1 MWNLEDTQLLLQ
13 QTGTDKDL
21 GLDSREAQRRLT
33 ADGFN
38 QLREEEKKPLWKAFL
53 EQINDPLIYV
63 LLAAGVI
70 SLLLHEAADAAVILA
85 VVLLNAVVGLMQETR
100 AQKALDALK
109 KLSGPHAR
117 VIRDGK
123 QMQIPASML
132 VKGDLVCLEAGMQ
145 VPADIRLLSVWDF
158 MTEESALTGESIPVQ
173 KNTQYRDTTIIGDR
187 TYMAYMSTTVAGGR
201 GIGVVT
207 ATGMDTEVGKI
218 ADMIAE
224 NESEPTPLQLRL
236 EELGKVLSLLSLGV
250 CAALFVIAILQQ
262 RPLMSML
269 LTAISLAVAAVP
281 EGLAAVVTL
290 CLALSVTRMVK
301 AGTIVRRLPC
311 VETLG
316 SVNVVCSDKTGTL
329 TQNRMT
335 VMECMADAE
344 WIPLHKLTLSGHEEL
359 FWGMVLC
366 CDAVL
371 DQEEGVGDPT
381 ELALLEF
388 GAKYGIDKTELE
400 KKMPRI
406 QEKAFDSRRKMM
418 STQHLLHGEAVT
430 YTKGAP
436 EVILP
441 KCSYICRNGKK
452 EPLTENMRRQIQKEA
467 QNMAAKALRTLALA
481 YKPEKEGEIG
491 EQDMIFSGMVGM
503 ADPIR
508 PEAKEAVAVMKNAG
522 VRTVMITGDHMQTA
536 LAVARNLGIAEKQK
550 QCMTGEELERLTE
563 QERKDRLADIRVFAR
578 VSPAHK
584 VSIVKALQKAGNVVA
599 MTGDGVNDAPSL
611 KAADVGVAMG
621 KNGTDVARQAADLIL
636 TDDNFNTIRKTMQ
649 EGRSVYENIR
659 KSVIFLLSS
668 NLGEIL
674 TMFTAVLCMFPAPLK
689 SSHILWIN
697 LITDSLPALAL
708 GVDKNDENS
717 LMNRPPKEAGE
728 SLFSEGGLSTTIL
741 YGVLIAALSLGAYCM
756 VPAQILHAHGKLITP
771 QHIAD
776 LLQQETVLFKAQTY
790 AFTVLGL
797 SQLFHAVGMRDMKK
811 SVFAMKH
818 LENRLML
825 AAFLA
830 GFCLQVMVTEI
841 PFFIR
846 VFQTAAL
853 TGREWLV
860 LTAVSMIPVVLHEL
874 LVKSDSPSSV

>member
-38 QLREEEKKPLWKAFL
+38 QLREEEKKTLWKAFL

-250 CAALFVIAILQQ
+250 CAALFVIAILQK

-400 KKMPRI
+400 KKMLMHIDYEGDLDQSVAEREMEEPRTTVGSI
-406 QEKAFDSRRKMM
+406 VRAAEASERELPEGYTADELSF
-418 STQHLLHGEAVT
+418 GELQTISPVLG
-430 YTKGAP
+430 YLNSGFGYRDHP
-436 EVILP
+436 V
-441 KCSYICRNGKK
+441 NGK
-452 EPLTENMRRQIQKEA
+452 
-467 QNMAAKALRTLALA
+467 
-481 YKPEKEGEIG
+481 
-491 EQDMIFSGMVGM
+491 FSFHSG
-503 ADPIR
+503 ADIS
-508 PEAKEAVAVMKNAG
+508 ANAG
-522 VRTVMITGDHMQTA
+522 DK
-536 LAVARNLGIAEKQK
+536 IA
-550 QCMTGEELERLTE
+550 
-563 QERKDRLADIRVFAR
+563 AFA
-578 VSPAHK
+578 
-584 VSIVKALQKAGNVVA
+584 
-599 MTGDGVNDAPSL
+599 DGVVEY
-611 KAADVGVAMG
+611 VGEDSTYGLYLQLDHGNEIKSFYAHCQSVCVKKGQTVKMGDTVAIVG
-621 KNGTDVARQAADLIL
+621 SS
-636 TDDNFNTIRKTMQ
+636 
-649 EGRSVYENIR
+649 GRATGPH
-659 KSVIFLLSS
+659 L
-668 NLGEIL
+668 
-674 TMFTAVLCMFPAPLK
+674 
-689 SSHILWIN
+689 
-697 LITDSLPALAL
+697 
-708 GVDKNDENS
+708 
-717 LMNRPPKEAGE
+717 
-728 SLFSEGGLSTTIL
+728 
-741 YGVLIAALSLGAYCM
+741 
-756 VPAQILHAHGKLITP
+756 
-771 QHIAD
+771 
-776 LLQQETVLFKAQTY
+776 
-790 AFTVLGL
+790 
-797 SQLFHAVGMRDMKK
+797 
-811 SVFAMKH
+811 H
-818 LENRLML
+818 LELKCCGVRVDP
-825 AAFLA
+825 AYYIDFL
-830 GFCLQVMVTEI
+830 
-841 PFFIR
+841 
-846 VFQTAAL
+846 
-853 TGREWLV
+853 
-860 LTAVSMIPVVLHEL
+860 
-874 LVKSDSPSSV
+874 